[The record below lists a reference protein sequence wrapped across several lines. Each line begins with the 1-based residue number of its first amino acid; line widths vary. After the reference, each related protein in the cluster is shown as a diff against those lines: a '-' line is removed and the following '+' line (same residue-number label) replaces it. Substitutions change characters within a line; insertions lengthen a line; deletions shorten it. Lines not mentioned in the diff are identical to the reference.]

1 MSASIQRAIAGAV
14 VYDAESTIP
23 AILAKGL
30 RPEAWTD
37 ARPRIVMETALRMY
51 LARSPIDALT
61 IQATIERDGT
71 PQATAYEM
79 VTECLAESPSLSAFE
94 HTLQLFIDDH
104 IRREASRDAVEF
116 AGTVRSAD
124 EPSKEIHAL
133 SARLLAMVKDELA
146 DKRTNEE
153 KLGQAVDVWR
163 EIANGGR
170 RRAGMTT
177 GLEELD
183 RITGGLMPT
192 RMYILGGRPSA
203 GKTSLG
209 LQMANAQVEAGAS
222 VGWIGMDMGS
232 EDLLQRLACHK
243 TGSSLSLLNRGETR
257 RGLES
262 VQSVVPV
269 VGKEPWHFKDD
280 TRDWN
285 RCAAWARMTKAKHG
299 MDVLYIDYIQQLTI
313 DGMNF
318 HGKDNSRITHISGQV
333 KLLARELKI
342 PIVALAQLRRMEGG
356 ENVAPTLS
364 DLRDSGSL
372 EQDAYAVFM
381 LYRSPTYVYN
391 PAGKEKRHAICCRIE
406 KQQNGETGDIP
417 LWFDKPCFKFAHDPR
432 PDDESVLPE
441 WLNHWQQPPAAPQRA
456 SGFRG
461 RT

>member
-1 MSASIQRAIAGAV
+1 
-14 VYDAESTIP
+14 
-23 AILAKGL
+23 
-30 RPEAWTD
+30 
-37 ARPRIVMETALRMY
+37 
-51 LARSPIDALT
+51 
-61 IQATIERDGT
+61 
-71 PQATAYEM
+71 M
-79 VTECLAESPSLSAFE
+79 VN
-94 HTLQLFIDDH
+94 
-104 IRREASRDAVEF
+104 
-116 AGTVRSAD
+116 
-124 EPSKEIHAL
+124 
-133 SARLLAMVKDELA
+133 DELA

-153 KLGQAVDVWR
+153 KIAAAVQVWK
-163 EIANGGR
+163 EIAGGGR
-170 RRAGMTT
+170 KMAGMTT
-177 GLEELD
+177 GLPELD

-243 TGSSLSLLNRGETR
+243 TGASLSLLNRGESMH
-257 RGLES
+257 GLKKVEAI
-262 VQSVVPV
+262 VPT
-269 VGKEPWHFKDD
+269 VGAEPWSFKDD

-285 RCAAWARMTKAKHG
+285 RCAAWARMTKAKRG
-299 MDVLYIDYIQQLTI
+299 MDILYIDYIQQLTI

-381 LYRSPTYVYN
+381 LYRSPSYVYN

-432 PDDESVLPE
+432 PEDESMLPE
-441 WLNHWQQPPAAPQRA
+441 WLNHWQPPPAASHKA